1 MSITSFLLALFCV
14 QMLSN
19 LVGVLLDTDIVSIS
33 SLQTDTISINVKQ
46 GIGLGLAV
54 AMLSLHQFGA
64 KVRLLEKS
72 QSSLFVRPGFYV
84 FLALALYVF
93 YMLRNYAY
101 LLVIPDD
108 KESRYIYDLFNSNF
122 SMYLVMASGI
132 LYGLAVSENKVAMM
146 IGFITVLSL
155 MIVTAVIREIS
166 GPPLLISTPFVWLI
180 YSYLGKAVNASA
192 WARGLDYDSKQKLV
206 F

>member
-1 MSITSFLLALFCV
+1 
-14 QMLSN
+14 
-19 LVGVLLDTDIVSIS
+19 
-33 SLQTDTISINVKQ
+33 
-46 GIGLGLAV
+46 
-54 AMLSLHQFGA
+54 
-64 KVRLLEKS
+64 
-72 QSSLFVRPGFYV
+72 
-84 FLALALYVF
+84 
-93 YMLRNYAY
+93 
-101 LLVIPDD
+101 
-108 KESRYIYDLFNSNF
+108 
-122 SMYLVMASGI
+122 I